1 MNSQG
6 QAGEERAAQFLIAK
20 GWQILARN
28 FSVPAGE
35 LDLVA
40 CDGKTLVFVEV
51 KTRTHETYGGPLAA
65 VTKAKQA
72 RLFRA
77 AVWFIKEKK
86 LKFDSIRFD
95 VVCVL
100 PDRVELVPNAFY
112 PPRTTL

>member
-1 MNSQG
+1 MNNRG

-51 KTRTHETYGGPLAA
+51 
-65 VTKAKQA
+65 
-72 RLFRA
+72 
-77 AVWFIKEKK
+77 
-86 LKFDSIRFD
+86 
-95 VVCVL
+95 
-100 PDRVELVPNAFY
+100 
-112 PPRTTL
+112 